1 MLKLRCYNHGTST
14 VKMKLSYETVR
25 YIARLARIGLSEE
38 EVERLSMQMSTMLD
52 YFETLKQV
60 DTTGVP
66 PAAHINPLQNVLRK
80 DEVVGKSLQ
89 DDVLSNAPRQAEKCF
104 QVQAILE

>member
-1 MLKLRCYNHGTST
+1 MRVSHDL
-14 VKMKLSYETVR
+14 VR
-25 YIARLARIGLSEE
+25 SIAGLARIGLDED
-38 EVERLSMQMSTMLD
+38 EVERLSVQMSRMLE
-52 YFETLKQV
+52 YFETLRQL

-66 PAAHINPLQNVLRK
+66 PAAHVNPLQNVLRK
-80 DEVVGKSLQ
+80 DGVVEEYSQ

>member
-1 MLKLRCYNHGTST
+1 
-14 VKMKLSYETVR
+14 MKLSYELVR
-25 YIARLARIGLSEE
+25 NIARLARIGLAEE
-38 EVERLSMQMSTMLD
+38 EVDRLSVQMSRMLG
-52 YFETLKQV
+52 YFEILEEL

-80 DEVVGKSLQ
+80 DEVVEEYSQ

-104 QVQAILE
+104 QVRAILE